1 MKQITIY
8 ILATCILLYLGYMIG
23 NNQTKSIQTKLE
35 TIQSNTKQVRA
46 IVERNNKLMEEVITE
61 VNSIPEELLKNLN
74 IKTIK

>member
-1 MKQITIY
+1 MKQKLIY
-8 ILATCILLYLGYMIG
+8 ILATCILLYIGYMVG

-61 VNSIPEELLKNLN
+61 VNSIPEDLLKNLN

>member
-8 ILATCILLYLGYMIG
+8 ILATCILLYIGYMIG

-61 VNSIPEELLKNLN
+61 VNSIPEDLLKNLN

>member
-1 MKQITIY
+1 MKQKLIY
-8 ILATCILLYLGYMIG
+8 ILATCILLYIGYMIG

-35 TIQSNTKQVRA
+35 TIQTNTKQVRA

-61 VNSIPEELLKNLN
+61 VNSIPEDLLKNLN

>member
-1 MKQITIY
+1 
-8 ILATCILLYLGYMIG
+8 MIG

-46 IVERNNKLMEEVITE
+46 IVERNNNLMEEVITE
-61 VNSIPEELLKNLN
+61 VNSIPEDLLKNLK

>member
-1 MKQITIY
+1 MKQKLIY
-8 ILATCILLYLGYMIG
+8 ILATCILLYIGYMIG
-23 NNQTKSIQTKLE
+23 NNSTKSIQTKLE

-61 VNSIPEELLKNLN
+61 VNSIPEDLLKNLN